1 MYRYVLGSELA
12 SAAMLTEPINHHCDR
27 IMQVSPRIC
36 IQGPLQDM
44 TRMSQRFSSTCGLHP
59 IAQLPC
65 THNSVGFVH
74 PCNAFGIFKQAHTVS
89 SQIWTMHIPVVV
101 LHIAEYSNKNYW
113 GPGFS
118 GLVIDTPA
126 RNISSVDSKLTA
138 MTELQQRT
146 SLHLGI
152 Y

>member
-1 MYRYVLGSELA
+1 MHLEYSNRRTLSQARYG
-12 SAAMLTEPINHHCDR
+12 
-27 IMQVSPRIC
+27 
-36 IQGPLQDM
+36 G
-44 TRMSQRFSSTCGLHP
+44 
-59 IAQLPC
+59 
-65 THNSVGFVH
+65 
-74 PCNAFGIFKQAHTVS
+74 
-89 SQIWTMHIPVVV
+89 TMHIPVVV
-101 LHIAEYSNKNYW
+101 LHIAEYGNKNYW